1 MSNAPFTWIECMILA
16 AIVACITLAAT
27 SIDYRDQ
34 AMTTCLE
41 RHSFDT
47 CHSAL
52 NR

>member
-1 MSNAPFTWIECMILA
+1 MLIGSVKFVECVILA
-16 AIVACITLAAT
+16 TIVACITLVAART
-27 SIDYRDQ
+27 DFRDQ

>member
-1 MSNAPFTWIECMILA
+1 MLIGPARFMECVILA
-16 AIVACITLAAT
+16 AIVACITLVAAR
-27 SIDYRDQ
+27 IDHRDS
-34 AMTTCLE
+34 AMKTCLE